1 MSGIVCKSSSNAEI
15 PSSSDGD
22 GRSCCLGAVLGG
34 RAGGMVEV
42 GWGTTSLGGRAGGA
56 VVITDGLE
64 VGLVSG
70 V

>member
-1 MSGIVCKSSSNAEI
+1 
-15 PSSSDGD
+15 
-22 GRSCCLGAVLGG
+22 
-34 RAGGMVEV
+34 MVEV